1 MPLDGWP
8 RIFHNNEDNTMSSI
22 YYGQLTVSLFGQSHA
37 PGIGV
42 TIDGLPAGEAIDL
55 EELQAFLNRRAPGR
69 GPWATTRKEEDRPEI
84 LSGLAGGYTCGAPLA
99 ALIRN
104 TNTRSGDYDNLRD
117 IPRPGHADYTA
128 QVKYGG
134 FQDVAGGGH
143 FSGRLTAPLC
153 IAGGICKQIL
163 ARKGIYVG
171 AHIAAVGGIPDQSY
185 DPVNL
190 DRETLLAPGG
200 RDFPVLD
207 PDAGTRMQG
216 AIAQAKEDLDSLGGL
231 VECAVI
237 GLPAGLG
244 DPMLDGMENR
254 IARLAFA
261 IPAVKGVA
269 FGAGFAVADRRGSQ
283 NNDPFYFDEAGQVR
297 TRTNHAGGIL
307 GGITNGMPVVARVA
321 VKPTPSI
328 GQPQESVS
336 LSRGENTTLVIHG
349 RHDPCI
355 VPRAVPCLE
364 AAAAIAVYDAWL
376 EQQKRSNAK

>member
-1 MPLDGWP
+1 
-8 RIFHNNEDNTMSSI
+8 MSSI

-42 TIDGLPAGEAIDL
+42 TVDGLPAGEAIDL

-207 PDAGTRMQG
+207 PAAGARMQG

-283 NNDPFYFDEAGQVR
+283 NNDPFYFD
-297 TRTNHAGGIL
+297 
-307 GGITNGMPVVARVA
+307 
-321 VKPTPSI
+321 
-328 GQPQESVS
+328 
-336 LSRGENTTLVIHG
+336 
-349 RHDPCI
+349 
-355 VPRAVPCLE
+355 
-364 AAAAIAVYDAWL
+364 
-376 EQQKRSNAK
+376 

>member
-307 GGITNGMPVVARVA
+307 GGITNGMPLVFQAA

>member
-1 MPLDGWP
+1 
-8 RIFHNNEDNTMSSI
+8 MSSI

-190 DRETLLAPGG
+190 D
-200 RDFPVLD
+200 
-207 PDAGTRMQG
+207 AGTRMQG

-307 GGITNGMPVVARVA
+307 GGITNGMPLVFQAA